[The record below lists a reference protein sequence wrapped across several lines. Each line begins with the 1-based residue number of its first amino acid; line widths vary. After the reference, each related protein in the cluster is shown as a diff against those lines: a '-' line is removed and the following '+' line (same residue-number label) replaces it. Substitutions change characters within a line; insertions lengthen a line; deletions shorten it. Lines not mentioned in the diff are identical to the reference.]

1 MAPSLP
7 VQFLMA
13 SCSVPKGILL
23 LPVKFLKT
31 KKCQRADS
39 QMTNSRI
46 YGKQIGSDESVSRDL
61 LRQVKEVHYDLH
73 IYTVHLVLVHAWFLC
88 CIPLT
93 NQVQGSYCNLQTKL
107 FPLGYKAQE

>member
-1 MAPSLP
+1 MFCAQRDITPS
-7 VQFLMA
+7 
-13 SCSVPKGILL
+13 CKILED
-23 LPVKFLKT
+23 
-31 KKCQRADS
+31 KKMS
-39 QMTNSRI
+39 TISRI
-46 YGKQIGSDESVSRDL
+46 YGKQIGSNESVSRDL

-73 IYTVHLVLVHAWFLC
+73 IYTVHLVLVHAWFLY